1 MFILLNKSTIEDH
14 ICRIILKLITAGSID
29 TIFFFKTHVKHERPT
44 KQCVLP
50 GAPDTLS
57 LQGPEGR
64 GAGYWLP

>member
-44 KQCVLP
+44 KQCALP
-50 GAPDTLS
+50 GAPDS
-57 LQGPEGR
+57 
-64 GAGYWLP
+64 